1 MTSHVV
7 ARKRAVRVALWVCLA
22 LVILWSFGPIFF
34 VVLSSFKLPRDIFTV
49 TPRLLFQPTLHNYR
63 ELITRWPEFWLSLVN
78 SAVVTF
84 GTCVLMILLSCP
96 AAYALSRMRGRA
108 ISASGLFLIFVR
120 MFPPIVVSIP
130 LYPAFTFMRLI
141 DTPWSLILI
150 FTTFQVSVTVWVLK
164 AFIDG
169 VPRELEE
176 SAWLDGCSKPR
187 AFFYVITPILAPG
200 ILAAGVLT
208 ALYAWNEFMFS
219 LVFTSVRAKTAPVV
233 ISEMLGA
240 VTGVEWGLVF
250 AAATAQL
257 VPVLLLAWV
266 AQRYLVKG
274 MALGGVRE

>member
-1 MTSHVV
+1 MMSKLRVRGRVH
-7 ARKRAVRVALWVCLA
+7 RAVLWGCLA

-34 VVLSSFKLPRDIFTV
+34 VVISSFKFPRDIFTV
-49 TPRLLFQPTLHNYR
+49 TPRVLFEPTLHNYR
-63 ELITRWPEFWLSLVN
+63 QLISGWPEFWPSLLN
-78 SAVVTF
+78 SALVTF
-84 GTCVLMILLSCP
+84 GSCVLMIVLSCP

-108 ISASGLFLIFVR
+108 ISIAGLFLIVVR

-130 LYPAFTFMRLI
+130 LYPAFTVMGLI

-164 AFIDG
+164 AFLDG
-169 VPRELEE
+169 LPKELEE
-176 SAWLDGCSKPR
+176 SAWLDGCSRLR
-187 AFFYVITPILAPG
+187 AFFHVVAPLLAPG

-219 LVFTSVRAKTAPVV
+219 LVFTSIRAKTAPVV

-240 VTGVEWGLVF
+240 VTGVEWGPLF
-250 AAATAQL
+250 AAATLQL
-257 VPVLLLAWV
+257 VPVLLLAW
-266 AQRYLVKG
+266 AGQRYLVKG